1 MDAVSDSALP
11 DATGAIVMACTMM
24 ASDPR
29 PLDYNLWRP
38 HWSPPFVQSIIAD
51 WHRGGANVLF
61 GDFHAARY
69 ASAEQR
75 DGGSLYAGYASGACA
90 IRIREM
96 SLASLELPEPGPV
109 ANPNPTPVFDTWGAA
124 AARLVSRPAA
134 LGVCGVLPIKHAA
147 LLCSA
152 RGFGARRVRA
162 AGMAVDDPYYRVV
175 PPAILLGPLPPVLRV
190 APETGGLPTMAQIA
204 ALDWQSR
211 EDVQFLREQGIP
223 VIGEI
228 DVVPSPDSLRRLFD
242 QCRKF
247 GTDGAYIGILEQ
259 HSERGELTP
268 IGRLC
273 QELIR
278 AYRPPPVGRP

>member
-1 MDAVSDSALP
+1 MLRYCARLA
-11 DATGAIVMACTMM
+11 
-24 ASDPR
+24 ASVRAEYEP
-29 PLDYNLWRP
+29 PEWLWMTHTIGSYPQRFF
-38 HWSPPFVQSIIAD
+38 S
-51 WHRGGANVLF
+51 
-61 GDFHAARY
+61 ARY
-69 ASAEQR
+69 P
-75 DGGSLYAGYASGACA
+75 LFYA
-90 IRIREM
+90 
-96 SLASLELPEPGPV
+96 LHL
-109 ANPNPTPVFDTWGAA
+109 
-124 AARLVSRPAA
+124 
-134 LGVCGVLPIKHAA
+134 KQ
-147 LLCSA
+147 
-152 RGFGARRVRA
+152 
-162 AGMAVDDPYYRVV
+162 AGC
-175 PPAILLGPLPPVLRV
+175 L
-190 APETGGLPTMAQIA
+190 TMAQIA